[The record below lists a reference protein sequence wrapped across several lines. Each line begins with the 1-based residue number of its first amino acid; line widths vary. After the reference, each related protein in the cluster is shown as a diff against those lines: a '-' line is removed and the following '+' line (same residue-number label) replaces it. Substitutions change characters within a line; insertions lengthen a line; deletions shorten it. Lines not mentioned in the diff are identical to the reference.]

1 MKLTRKTRL
10 AFGLATTAL
19 VILTLAPLIAQAA
32 PAAMLR
38 HRLGDT
44 PLGRFVTG
52 QVGRMLVLKS
62 ELDVTPKQRE
72 QVVSILRSHRAEI
85 AKAAKPV
92 VEKRRVLREATLAE
106 KIDEARIR
114 AAAEDLGKS
123 LGDLAVLGAKIKGQ
137 VRDVLT
143 PEQRDRIKAFHAEN
157 DQVVDKFIAQVAES
171 Q

>member
-1 MKLTRKTRL
+1 MKLTRKTWIAL
-10 AFGLATTAL
+10 GLGSTAL
-19 VILTLAPLIAQAA
+19 VALALTPAIAQAA
-32 PAAMLR
+32 PMAMLR
-38 HRLGDT
+38 QRLGDT

-62 ELDVTPKQRE
+62 ELNVTPEQRE
-72 QVVSILRSHRAEI
+72 HVVSILRSHRAEI

-92 VEKRRVLREATLAE
+92 VEKRRVLRAATLAQP
-106 KIDEARIR
+106 IDEARIR

-123 LGDLAVLGAKIKGQ
+123 LGDLAVLGAQIKDE

-143 PEQRDRIKAFHAEN
+143 PEQRERIKAFHAEN